1 MSTLTFSHRPITGT
15 WRWLWA
21 TEAGVAVDGP
31 AITFATENAA
41 QQWLDRNADD
51 LLERRIAWVSLLDG
65 EHVVD
70 GPLSLR

>member
-1 MSTLTFSHRPITGT
+1 MSSLTFSSRPTTGM

-31 AITFATENAA
+31 AITFSSETAA
-41 QQWLDRNADD
+41 QHWLDRNADS